1 MPILDRLLYD
11 AGIDVSSFQRS
22 GEEIKRQLSEL
33 GGAATK
39 TFEQDFGRALAKA
52 VDPANIKQGL
62 DRSRQILSNF
72 GEDARRSFEKT
83 FQREGARRI
92 FQPFVDESKTFTGQL
107 KQQFRDAFD
116 IKKVAIGSFAGILS
130 ANVVS
135 DIVGGL
141 FNIGKAT
148 TQLAADAVET
158 RSKFNIVFG
167 DLADDTR
174 AFANSF
180 ADSVGRARVDT
191 EQFLASFQGLLEPMG
206 LTNEQAAEFSKTL
219 TKLAVDVASFN
230 NQLDADVV
238 RDFQSALTG
247 ETEPVKKYGIVLNET
262 RLKQEALNQ
271 GLITTGQ
278 TLTDQQKLYL
288 RYQILLKDTT
298 AAQGDAIRTS
308 DSLVNQQK
316 ALNANLKNLGE
327 TIGAAVVPAISAVVG
342 ALNDLF
348 SSATPTE
355 KLVTDLQKLG
365 IAAEELNFLS
375 VVAQSERAQQSID
388 ELDEKLNNLLETTD
402 FLGDSLIKFGRR
414 GIIGSFLGGETVGDV
429 TRGFLDIANQAD
441 GLNKLQ
447 IEIGNS
453 TQRILD
459 LTRQII
465 AIREGRQAGDEEQI
479 KREIELERQRVSIA
493 GDVLAFR
500 KAIAAQERIIAENTK
515 QSTETILEA
524 VTIEAKRVKLA
535 ELTTKQLKAML
546 EANQGNRKE
555 IEKELA
561 EREKT
566 AKFIQEIRQQLE
578 KIGEQDD
585 VGRKLIQIRQE
596 AEERRKI
603 YSDNTEAI
611 RLINR
616 LEREER
622 RKTLDEFENRLRDQV
637 RQRIQQI
644 VNIDFQP
651 QLITTLSIPEIKIDT
666 QEARTISDRISS
678 ELNDALLSTP
688 ASILLNA
695 ISNLGPL
702 IDDELLKFVGIIDR
716 RFADILVGVANF
728 AANLS
733 SGNILGTITS
743 AIGVIGSLFGGDGGA
758 RRAEEAQRRQQ
769 QAQEESAR
777 AAEKAA
783 QALENLRREAE
794 TFSAGRF
801 IADIAALNKEFKT
814 ITQGT
819 KELTTEQQK
828 QSVQLIER
836 INLTKLLIAALEE
849 EARTTTDPDRLREIQ
864 EELIKQ
870 NALLQDYEVALNEL
884 GVSISAVSAAE
895 FERLKV
901 ILEEKGILED
911 AIKRFT
917 AFGEGLRGLIDKLQL
932 GFDLLETT
940 DPAEKLAEL
949 VKALTD
955 TFAFAIPSRFQDLN
969 EFLLAGFDA
978 LKQGGQA
985 LIDFLI
991 EAGLEEL
998 TAEEFADLL
1007 KLLDEFQDGVGNAA
1021 EEAGDAL
1028 REFLDKLQINL
1039 NILDIEDPLAKLQF
1053 FRQAVID
1060 TFGAI
1065 IPESF
1070 DGMKQFILQGFV
1082 ALRGDA
1088 EQLKAFLASLG
1099 LEELTAEQFQE
1110 LLLTLEGFLDG
1121 INETV
1126 IDVFAGLIDR
1136 LNLEFDLFNVDD
1148 PVEKMKKLLSGFVE
1162 LFGFFPQGIETVR
1175 EFIDQ
1180 GFAALTAGGDVLK
1193 NFLASVGLEELTA
1206 EQLEEFLK
1214 LLDQFQ
1220 DEIDKTGGTVE
1231 KVTDKF
1237 AEFLRG
1243 FNLVIDIL
1251 DVTDPTEKLRL
1262 FRNAVN
1268 TTFEATIPES
1278 FDEMKQFI
1286 LDGFIALQEDAE
1298 ALKIFLDRFG
1308 LGELTKEQFEDLLR
1322 ELESGLDG
1330 LPRAFGSLID
1340 RLNLEFKLLDID
1352 DPLKKL
1358 DKLRKE
1364 IVKDFGAMIPE
1375 TKEGID
1381 DLIKNGVAALLAG
1394 GDALK
1399 AFLASINLEEL
1410 TAEEFENF
1418 LEFLKGLADEV
1429 QKTAEEVGGAEE
1441 EIGISAIKAITFT
1454 QGNQLLNEL
1463 ATIREI
1469 LTQELEISRASA
1481 LADELE
1487 VEPDV
1492 VGAVDSLHTET
1503 VFYLSEMRSQLAS
1516 IINLL
1521 QQTAL
1526 TTPNLLSGAAGALG
1540 LPPSFGPQQSPK
1552 TVILVKGDTVA
1563 NVGFSELEEVD
1574 RRLIEKGLSISRSR
1588 GLT

>member
-72 GEDARRSFEKT
+72 GDDARRSFEKT

-116 IKKVAIGSFAGILS
+116 IKKVAIGSLAGILS

-348 SSATPTE
+348 SSATPME

-388 ELDEKLNNLLETTD
+388 ELDERINKLLETTD

-429 TRGFLDIANQAD
+429 AQGFLDIANQAD

-465 AIREGRQAGDEEQI
+465 AIREGRQVGDEAQI
-479 KREIELERQRVSIA
+479 RSEIELERERVRIA
-493 GDVLAFR
+493 GDVLQFS

-515 QSTETILEA
+515 QQTETVLEA
-524 VTIEAKRVKLA
+524 VTVEAKRVKLA
-535 ELTTKQLKAML
+535 EQTTKELKAML
-546 EANQGNRKE
+546 EANKGNRKE

-566 AKFIQEIRQQLE
+566 LKFIQEIRQQLE

-585 VGRKLIQIRQE
+585 VGRKLTQIRQE

-622 RKTLDEFENRLRDQV
+622 RKTLDEFENRLREQV

-666 QEARTISDRISS
+666 QEARTVSNRISS
-678 ELNDALLSTP
+678 ELNNALLSTP

-702 IDDELLKFVGIIDR
+702 IDEELINFVGIIDK
-716 RFADILVGVANF
+716 RFADILAGVANF
-728 AANLS
+728 AASLS
-733 SGNILGTITS
+733 SGNILGAITG
-743 AIGVIGSLFGGDGGA
+743 AIGVIGRLFGGDGGA
-758 RRAEEAQRRQQ
+758 RRAEEATRKQA
-769 QAQEESAR
+769 QAQEEAAR
-777 AAEKAA
+777 AADKARES
-783 QALENLRREAE
+783 LENLRHAADE
-794 TFSAGRF
+794 FSAGRF
-801 IADIAALNKEFKT
+801 VEDIQKLNDEFLKLSN
-814 ITQGT
+814 GT
-819 KELTTEQQK
+819 KDLTTEEQQLAN
-828 QSVQLIER
+828 QLIER
-836 INLTKLLIAALEE
+836 INLTKATIAGLEAE
-849 EARTTTDPDRLREIQ
+849 RRVTTDPERLREIE

-870 NALLQDYEVALNEL
+870 NALLEEYDLKLQEL
-884 GVSISAVSAAE
+884 GINISNVTAAE

-901 ILEEKGILED
+901 ILQEKGILED
-911 AIKRFT
+911 AIKRFQ

-949 VKALTD
+949 VKALTE

-978 LKQGGQA
+978 LKNGGQA

-1021 EEAGDAL
+1021 QDAGDAL
-1028 REFLDKLQINL
+1028 AEFLEKLRIDV
-1039 NILDIEDPLAKLQF
+1039 NILDIDDPVEKLKF
-1053 FRQAVID
+1053 FNDALKN
-1060 TFGAI
+1060 TFGAV
-1065 IPESF
+1065 IPQTFE
-1070 DGMKQFILQGFV
+1070 GMKQFILDGFA

-1088 EQLKAFLASLG
+1088 EGLKAFLASVG

-1110 LLLTLEGFLDG
+1110 LLLSLEELLDG
-1121 INETV
+1121 ITV
-1126 IDVFAGLIDR
+1126 AVTDVFAGLIDR
-1136 LNLEFDLFNVDD
+1136 LNLEFELFNVDD
-1148 PVEKMKKLLSGFVE
+1148 PVEKMKKLLAGFVE
-1162 LFGFFPQGIETVR
+1162 LFGFFPEGIDTVR
-1175 EFIDQ
+1175 DFIDQ
-1180 GFAALTAGGDVLK
+1180 GFAALVAGGDVLK
-1193 NFLASVGLEELTA
+1193 TFLASVGLEELTA

-1220 DEIDKTGGTVE
+1220 DEIDNAGGTVE

-1237 AEFLRG
+1237 AEFSRG
-1243 FNLVIDIL
+1243 FDFLLDIL
-1251 DVTDPTEKLRL
+1251 DVTDPIEKLRL

-1268 TTFEATIPES
+1268 TTFEATLPES
-1278 FDEMKQFI
+1278 FEEMKRFI
-1286 LDGFIALQEDAE
+1286 LDGFIALQGDAE

-1364 IVKDFGAMIPE
+1364 IAKDFGAIVPE

-1381 DLIKNGVAALLAG
+1381 ELIRNGVTALLAG

-1399 AFLASINLEEL
+1399 AFLASVDLEEL

-1418 LEFLKGLADEV
+1418 LEFLKGIADEV
-1429 QKTAEEVGGAEE
+1429 QKAAEEVGGAEE

-1469 LTQELEISRASA
+1469 LTQELEIARASA

-1492 VGAVDSLHTET
+1492 VGAVDSFHTET
-1503 VFYLSEMRSQLAS
+1503 SFYLNLIRDELSTIIDLMREGLTPVTGAEALSAFDTGSLTRSQS
-1516 IINLL
+1516 F
-1521 QQTAL
+1521 QTIL
-1526 TTPNLLSGAAGALG
+1526 
-1540 LPPSFGPQQSPK
+1540 
-1552 TVILVKGDTVA
+1552 LVKGDTVSSI
-1563 NVGFSELEEVD
+1563 GFSDLEEVD
-1574 RRLIEKGLSISRSR
+1574 RLLIEKGLSISRSR
-1588 GLT
+1588 GLV